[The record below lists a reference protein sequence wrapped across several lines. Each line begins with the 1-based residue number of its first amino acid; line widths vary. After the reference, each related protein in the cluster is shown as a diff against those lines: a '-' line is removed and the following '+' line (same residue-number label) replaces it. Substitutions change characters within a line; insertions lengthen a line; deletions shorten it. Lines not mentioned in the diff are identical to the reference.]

1 MTGHFH
7 ELVVLFVVAA
17 NAVVLALGGIITHL
31 AYRAYRRT
39 RMEAM
44 RRFAAGF
51 GLITLGLLFGGGL
64 HQIVG
69 TGVLVGILAQVSL
82 TALGFGILAYSLYAE
97 FPEDRGDPDDRTGI
111 GDDDGR
117 TVER

>member
-1 MTGHFH
+1 MVQQFND
-7 ELVVLFVVAA
+7 LVVLFVVAA
-17 NAVVLALGGIITHL
+17 NAVVLALGGVITHL

-64 HQIVG
+64 HQLVG
-69 TGVLVGILAQVSL
+69 TGVLVAILAQVTL
-82 TALGFGILAYSLYAE
+82 TALGFGVLAYSLYAQ
-97 FPEDRGDPDDRTGI
+97 FPDDDVGAPTVVRT
-111 GDDDGR
+111 DR
-117 TVER
+117 